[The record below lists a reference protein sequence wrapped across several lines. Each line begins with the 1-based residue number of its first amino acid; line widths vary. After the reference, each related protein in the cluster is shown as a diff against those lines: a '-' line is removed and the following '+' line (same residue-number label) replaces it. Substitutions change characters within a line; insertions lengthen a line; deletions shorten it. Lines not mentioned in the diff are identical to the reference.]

1 MKSIR
6 IQYFAILRES
16 AGRSDETVRTRAQTA
31 AQLYGELLDRYGFS
45 LQPEQLRVVI
55 NDELEA
61 WTTPLHD
68 GDEVVFLPPVAGG

>member
-6 IQYFAILRES
+6 IQYFAVLRES
-16 AGRSDETVRTRAQTA
+16 AGRSDETVRTQAETA
-31 AQLYGELLDRYGFS
+31 AQLYGELLDRYGFT
-45 LQPEQLRVVI
+45 LEPDQLRVVI

-61 WTTPLHD
+61 WSTSLHD